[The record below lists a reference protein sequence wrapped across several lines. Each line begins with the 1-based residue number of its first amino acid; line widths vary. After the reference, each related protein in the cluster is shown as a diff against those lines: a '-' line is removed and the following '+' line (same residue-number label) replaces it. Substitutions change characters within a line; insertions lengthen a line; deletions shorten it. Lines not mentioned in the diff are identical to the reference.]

1 MRYAIGTLMIVHR
14 YAAAD
19 SYALTVTERDSEGY
33 YWVQE
38 PNDDAG
44 QRYEVHAD
52 ELTPLSHIHPEDMS
66 DYEYDLL
73 ADIFEVD
80 HLNARAAAES
90 EESEHVYSVSVD
102 HIKRWATV
110 TFARWEGSDEVVTRK
125 VTRAG
130 ERYLSM
136 PFNEI
141 EAEFTR

>member
-44 QRYEVHAD
+44 SRYEVHAD
-52 ELTPLSHIHPEDMS
+52 ELTPLSHIHPEDMT
-66 DYEYDLL
+66 DYEFDLL
-73 ADIFEVD
+73 ADIFEV
-80 HLNARAAAES
+80 NAA

-102 HIKRWATV
+102 HVKRGATV
-110 TFARWEGSDEVVTRK
+110 TYARWDGNEEVVTRM
-125 VTRAG
+125 VTRVG

-141 EAEFTR
+141 EEEFTR